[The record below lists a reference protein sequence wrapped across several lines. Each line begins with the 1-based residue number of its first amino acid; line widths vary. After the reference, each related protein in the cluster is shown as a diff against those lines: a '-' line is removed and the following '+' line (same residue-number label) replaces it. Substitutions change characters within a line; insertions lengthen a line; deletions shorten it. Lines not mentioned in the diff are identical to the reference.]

1 MKWKTVRIGDVC
13 QIISGTTPS
22 TKARAYWDGDLNW
35 VTPGEIEENSK
46 YIFSTQKKITEQAVK
61 ETNLRL
67 LPIGTV
73 LLSSRAPIGKVAIA
87 ATEMYCNQGFK
98 NLICSNE
105 VHNEFLF
112 WFLKGKKDFLNFLGR
127 GATFKEIS
135 KDIVAAIELPLPP
148 LVEQKRIA
156 AILDKADAIRRKRQQ
171 SLKLAD
177 DLVKLQFI
185 EMFGDPVTNPMGW
198 ERCSIRQLATGI
210 VAGESLNGE
219 ARQLQKGE
227 KAVLKVSAVT
237 AGFFKPDEYKVV
249 LVQDDIK
256 KNVSPQK
263 GDLLF
268 SRANTREL
276 VGATAIVK
284 QDYPNLILPDK
295 LWKLSFTKDTNVYY
309 MKFVLSSEKI
319 RATLSSAAT
328 GTSGSMYNISMEKLR
343 NQEIPLPPIDLQNQF
358 AAFVEQADKS
368 KFSMQNQLSE
378 IEILSSAL
386 KQEFFS

>member
-171 SLKLAD
+171 SLTLID
-177 DLVKLQFI
+177 DLVKSQFI
-185 EMFGDPVTNPMGW
+185 EMFGDWNEMERWPCTRIAEIADVTVGVVIKPAQYYTEEANG
-198 ERCSIRQLATGI
+198 IRAFR
-210 VAGESLNGE
+210 SLNVGE
-219 ARQLQKGE
+219 MRVRDDDWVYFTPDGH
-227 KAVLKVSAVT
+227 KANDKSELR
-237 AGFFKPDEYKVV
+237 AGDV
-249 LVQDDIK
+249 LVVRSGYPGTSCVVPNKYHGSNAIDVIIARPDKSAINPLYLCAFTNFTHGKHQVQAK
-256 KNVSPQK
+256 TGGAAQQHFN
-263 GDLLF
+263 
-268 SRANTREL
+268 
-276 VGATAIVK
+276 VGAYKDMIVS
-284 QDYPNLILPDK
+284 LP
-295 LWKLSFTKDTNVYY
+295 
-309 MKFVLSSEKI
+309 
-319 RATLSSAAT
+319 
-328 GTSGSMYNISMEKLR
+328 
-343 NQEIPLPPIDLQNQF
+343 PLPLQNQF
-358 AAFVEQADKS
+358 AAFVEQTDKS
-368 KFSMQNQLSE
+368 KFAMQRQLSE

-386 KQEFFS
+386 KQKFFA